1 MGKRPIRARQKQAKK
16 CGDLCATNEYFEFVF
31 NVILITWIILTTLL
45 EKLRDKITECK
56 TIPAGRLSQGS
67 SEFRKNSVQ
76 LLKTGVMNDDITSTF
91 FPLFDYNIGAQPCR
105 YIFLQ
110 A

>member
-1 MGKRPIRARQKQAKK
+1 KLLSADVTGVFWSLHLFIIRGEKQIV
-16 CGDLCATNEYFEFVF
+16 NR
-31 NVILITWIILTTLL
+31 LL

-56 TIPAGRLSQGS
+56 PIPAERLSQGS